1 MSANHPVDDDCDF
14 CRIARGE
21 EPAEVV
27 CEGRDWLAFFPLNPA
42 TPGHTLVIPRAHIV
56 DLWHADPTL
65 GAELMAA
72 VIKVGRAIHA
82 ALAPE
87 GMNLITSAGAA
98 AEQSVFHLHLHVV
111 PRWSKDGFG
120 QIWPT
125 DRRYEDMSLE
135 GVADRIRLAC
145 TDDETTDH

>member
-1 MSANHPVDDDCDF
+1 MSANHPVDDDCEF
-14 CRIARGE
+14 CRIARGA

-42 TPGHTLVIPRAHIV
+42 TPGHTLVIPKAHVV
-56 DLWHADPTL
+56 DLWHVDPTL

-72 VIKVGRAIHA
+72 VIKVGRAINA
-82 ALAPE
+82 ALSPD
-87 GMNLITSAGAA
+87 GMNLITSAGKA
-98 AEQSVFHLHLHVV
+98 AEQTVFHLHLHVV

-125 DRRYEDMSLE
+125 DKRYEDMSLE
-135 GVADRIRLAC
+135 GIADRIRHVC
-145 TDDETTDH
+145 DDGEAVDR